1 VQSTALQLTRGAR
14 RMGIVPSLGNSVS
27 KPSVLVIDDETGPRD
42 ALKVILRPFFTI
54 HAAESAQAALQ
65 VLKQQHID
73 LITLDQKLPDR
84 QGIDLLQ
91 DIKQQYTDIEVII
104 ITGYGS
110 LKSAMEG
117 IRHGAAGYLL
127 KPFNVTELI
136 TLINQTLEKKRRLDF
151 LRSFLK
157 NSSALWGTEQDIA
170 RAWKEIKEGYFA
182 IGLAQKGDTP
192 PPDKEAAT
200 LIPLLS
206 DLLEAKDRHLLNHCS
221 RVSFYASL
229 LANRLNLPVAEQK
242 SLSLGA
248 FMHDI
253 GNISVSSHC
262 LSAHEGP
269 GGSGSHAAQEH
280 PDVGARMILPLG
292 FPAEVGQIIAYHHE
306 RFDGLGYPHGLRGEG
321 IPLLARI
328 VAIAQA
334 FDRLTVDIPGSHP
347 LSIDDAIRQIALQAN
362 THFDPMLTELFTRVV
377 QECKSSLPALAIAAS
392 PTGTSEP

>member
-1 VQSTALQLTRGAR
+1 
-14 RMGIVPSLGNSVS
+14 MGTLPSPDNPLG
-27 KPSVLVIDDETGPRD
+27 KPSVLIVDDETGPRD

-54 HAAESAQAALQ
+54 HAAGSAQSALQ

-84 QGIDLLQ
+84 QGIELLQ
-91 DIKQQYTDIEVII
+91 DIKHQYTDIEVII

-151 LRSFLK
+151 LRCFLK
-157 NSSALWGTEQDIA
+157 NSTALWGTEQDIA
-170 RAWKEIKEGYFA
+170 RAWKELKNGYYS
-182 IGLAQKGDTP
+182 IGTVQKSEPSSLRDET
-192 PPDKEAAT
+192 AS

-206 DLLEAKDRHLLNHCS
+206 DLLEAKDRQLLNHCS

-242 SLSLGA
+242 SLALGA
-248 FMHDI
+248 FLHDI
-253 GNISVSSHC
+253 GSIGTMPYC
-262 LSAHEGP
+262 FSAPEDPLQP
-269 GGSGSHAAQEH
+269 GSQLDRNH
-280 PDVGARMILPLG
+280 PDLGARMILPLG
-292 FPAEVGQIIAYHHE
+292 LPAEVGQIIAYHHE

-328 VAIAQA
+328 VAIAQT

-347 LSIDDAIRQIALQAN
+347 LPIDDAIRQIALQAE
-362 THFDPMLTELFTRVV
+362 THFDPMLTELFARVV
-377 QECKSSLPALAIAAS
+377 QECKASLPALAIAAS
-392 PTGTSEP
+392 PNGASEP

>member
-1 VQSTALQLTRGAR
+1 MVTLPSSDN
-14 RMGIVPSLGNSVS
+14 SLG
-27 KPSVLVIDDETGPRD
+27 KPSVLIVDDETGPRD

-54 HAAESAQAALQ
+54 HAAGSAQAALQ
-65 VLKQQHID
+65 VLSQQHID

-91 DIKQQYTDIEVII
+91 DIKHQYTDIEVII

-157 NSSALWGTEQDIA
+157 NSTSLWGTEQEIA
-170 RAWKEIKEGYFA
+170 RAWKEVREGYFS
-182 IGLAQKGDTP
+182 IGTAQKGENSPATD
-192 PPDKEAAT
+192 DAAS

-206 DLLEAKDRHLLNHCS
+206 DLYEAKDRQLLNHCS

-242 SLSLGA
+242 SLALGA
-248 FMHDI
+248 FLHDI
-253 GNISVSSHC
+253 GSISATPYCFST
-262 LSAHEGP
+262 HEGP
-269 GGSGSHAAQEH
+269 AQAGLHPAQNH
-280 PDVGARMILPLG
+280 PDIGARMILPLG

-347 LSIDDAIRQIALQAN
+347 LSIDDAIRQIALQAE
-362 THFDPMLTELFTRVV
+362 TYFDPMLTELFTRVV
-377 QECKSSLPALAIAAS
+377 QECKASLPALAIAAS
-392 PTGTSEP
+392 PNGAAEP

>member
-1 VQSTALQLTRGAR
+1 
-14 RMGIVPSLGNSVS
+14 MGTSPASDKSVG
-27 KPSVLVIDDETGPRD
+27 KPSVLVVDDETGPRD

-54 HAAESAQAALQ
+54 HAAASAQAALQ

-84 QGIDLLQ
+84 QGIELLQ
-91 DIKQQYTDIEVII
+91 DIKHQYADIEVII

-136 TLINQTLEKKRRLDF
+136 SLVNQTLEKKRRLDF
-151 LRSFLK
+151 LRSFLR
-157 NSSALWGTEQDIA
+157 NSTALWGTEQDIA
-170 RAWKEIKEGYFA
+170 RAWTELREGYGA
-182 IGLAQKGDTP
+182 IGAVQKTTP
-192 PPDKEAAT
+192 PAANDEAAS

-206 DLLEAKDRHLLNHCS
+206 DLLEAKDRQLLNHCS

-229 LANRLNLPVAEQK
+229 LANRLNLPVVEQK
-242 SLSLGA
+242 SLALGA
-248 FMHDI
+248 FLHDI
-253 GNISVSSHC
+253 GHISTTPYSF
-262 LSAHEGP
+262 LSDAP
-269 GGSGSHAAQEH
+269 ARGSHGDHEH
-280 PDVGARMILPLG
+280 PDVGARMVLPLG

-306 RFDGLGYPHGLRGEG
+306 RFDGLGYPHGLRGDG

-328 VAIAQA
+328 VAIAQT
-334 FDRLTVDIPGSHP
+334 FDRLTIDVPGSHP
-347 LSIDDAIRQIALQAN
+347 VSVDDAMRHIALQAE

-377 QECKSSLPALAIAAS
+377 QECKASLPALAIAAS
-392 PTGTSEP
+392 PNGAAEG

>member
-1 VQSTALQLTRGAR
+1 
-14 RMGIVPSLGNSVS
+14 MGTPSSVNSGS
-27 KPSVLVIDDETGPRD
+27 AKPSVLVVDDETGPRD

-65 VLKQQHID
+65 VLKQQHVD

-91 DIKQQYTDIEVII
+91 DIKLHYTDVEVII

-151 LRSFLK
+151 LRAFLR
-157 NSSALWGTEQDIA
+157 NSTALWGTEQDIT
-170 RAWKEIKEGYFA
+170 RAWRELKEGYFA
-182 IGLAQKGDTP
+182 IGKNKGETGAAASDTNS
-192 PPDKEAAT
+192 

-206 DLLEAKDRHLLNHCS
+206 DLLEARDRQLLNHCS

-242 SLSLGA
+242 SLALGS
-248 FMHDI
+248 FLHDI
-253 GNISVSSHC
+253 GRIS
-262 LSAHEGP
+262 AMPQEI
-269 GGSGSHAAQEH
+269 GSHQDSVGTDAHSAQDH
-280 PDVGARMILPLG
+280 PDVGARMVLPLG

-306 RFDGLGYPHGLRGEG
+306 RFDGLGYPHGLRGNG

-328 VAIAQA
+328 VAIAQT
-334 FDRLTVDIPGSHP
+334 FDHLTVDVPGTQQ
-347 LSIDDAIRQIALQAN
+347 LSVEDAIRQIGLQAA

-377 QECKSSLPALAIAAS
+377 QECKSSLPALAIAAT
-392 PTGTSEP
+392 PTNATES